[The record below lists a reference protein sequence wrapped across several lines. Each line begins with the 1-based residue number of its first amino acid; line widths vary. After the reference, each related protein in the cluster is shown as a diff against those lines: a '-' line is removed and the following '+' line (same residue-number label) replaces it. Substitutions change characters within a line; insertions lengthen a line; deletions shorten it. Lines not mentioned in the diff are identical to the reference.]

1 MKILIVS
8 ENQNFINFFLTSKSK
23 NETYNF
29 VHLKEYTTA
38 IKQAENNDL
47 LIIDINVLNLSKFS
61 VKNASSIYQT
71 LCIDENQLNNIKQFL
86 SLSFDA
92 IITRNEDVHL
102 IDNLIKSAKANRKYY
117 SNEILN
123 IIINDF
129 QKLEDDNEKAINLFT
144 KKELETLYFI
154 CKGFSNIE
162 VSRKMNLSINTIKSH
177 KKNLFKK
184 AQVKSNAELIS
195 LSIQNG
201 WVEF

>member
-1 MKILIVS
+1 MKVIIVS
-8 ENQNFINFFLTSKSK
+8 ENQDFVDFFQALNKINETANFI
-23 NETYNF
+23 
-29 VHLKEYTTA
+29 HLNEYTAA

-47 LIIDINVLNLSKFS
+47 LIIDINVFNLSNFS

-71 LCIDENQLNNIKQFL
+71 LCIDENQLSNIKQFL

-117 SNEILN
+117 SKEILN

-129 QKLEDDNEKAINLFT
+129 QKHEEKNKLNEISFT
-144 KKELETLYFI
+144 KKESEVLYYI
-154 CKGFSNIE
+154 CKGYSNIE
-162 VSRKMNLSINTIKSH
+162 ISRKMNLSVNTIKSH
-177 KKNLFKK
+177 KKNIFKK
-184 AQVKSNAELIS
+184 TNVKSNSELIS
-195 LSIQNG
+195 LSIQNA